1 MIKTQLYWVNG
12 FGGTVQSISPYEH
25 QLSAAKFGQIGNLW
39 AAANVQQA
47 FHRSSWKGIVQVM
60 PSLIPFSKF
69 SLGSGSSIR
78 FWLDPWIYSIPLESR
93 FPRLFNLSILKDG
106 LVSSFFSSP
115 LTGISTFGE
124 TSVTQKFKNLR
135 HFLIS
140 FINFSPL
147 PLVLTSEFGP
157 SFHPAPFCVLFLPC
171 HLIAPFRPSVPCKTI
186 WSPSKVQGFLWKL
199 ALRRGPTID
208 ITQSFNPHL
217 TLFPNS
223 CPLCLYAEESNDHL
237 FLHCRFS

>member
-1 MIKTQLYWVNG
+1 MALEVLFRASVPMSTSYLQQNLGRLVI
-12 FGGTVQSISPYEH
+12 
-25 QLSAAKFGQIGNLW
+25 FGQQLMYNRPFTAALGKELFKLCLLSSLSVNFLW
-39 AAANVQQA
+39 VVAVLFA
-47 FHRSSWKGIVQVM
+47 FGWTPG
-60 PSLIPFSKF
+60 
-69 SLGSGSSIR
+69 
-78 FWLDPWIYSIPLESR
+78 
-93 FPRLFNLSILKDG
+93 SILFLSNLG
-106 LVSSFFSSP
+106 FLVSSICLFLKMALSPVSSPLP

-124 TSVTQKFKNLR
+124 TSVNQKFKNLR

-171 HLIAPFRPSVPCKTI
+171 HLIPPFRPSVPCKTI

>member
-1 MIKTQLYWVNG
+1 MALEVL
-12 FGGTVQSISPYEH
+12 SEH
-25 QLSAAKFGQIGNLW
+25 QSLWAPVICSKFGQIGNLW

-147 PLVLTSEFGP
+147 PLVLTSELDRLSIRHLSVS
-157 SFHPAPFCVLFLPC
+157 SFFRAISSHPFTP
-171 HLIAPFRPSVPCKTI
+171 
-186 WSPSKVQGFLWKL
+186 
-199 ALRRGPTID
+199 
-208 ITQSFNPHL
+208 
-217 TLFPNS
+217 LFPVR
-223 CPLCLYAEESNDHL
+223 L
-237 FLHCRFS
+237 FGLHPKFKAFSGN